1 MLADPFRKENGK
13 LEQHLT
19 PVLDTTGPF
28 TRDVHRDEIQ
38 HLEQGL
44 IRRENAFSFGY
55 FAQLAVVTFNHV
67 CRVDQFADF
76 RRIFEERRKLVPVG
90 VNAGIHLTH

>member
-1 MLADPFRKENGK
+1 MLTDPFRKENGK

-19 PVLDTTGPF
+19 PVLDTTCPF

-44 IRRENAFSFGY
+44 IRRE
-55 FAQLAVVTFNHV
+55 
-67 CRVDQFADF
+67 
-76 RRIFEERRKLVPVG
+76 
-90 VNAGIHLTH
+90 